1 MRRRGAFAAAAL
13 AAVLV
18 VGLTCVRDVGP
29 VAGILNVQLTSP
41 NSGGDSAI
49 AFTIIGPAP
58 LTTATPGAGLR
69 LFAQPLTGT
78 STRFV
83 LTGRLTTSTT
93 ILTIGVENVNAVG
106 QYKGTIQGVAQPN
119 YALRTLP
126 GNYRLT
132 VIR

>member
-1 MRRRGAFAAAAL
+1 MSRLFRT
-13 AAVLV
+13 AAVAAIVTL
-18 VGLTCVRDVGP
+18 GLSCGNGTGP
-29 VAGILNVQLTSP
+29 VAGTLSIQLTSP
-41 NSGGDSAI
+41 NSGADSAI
-49 AFTIIGPAP
+49 VLTITSPVP
-58 LTTATPGAGLR
+58 LVSAAPGAGLQ

-78 STRFV
+78 TTRFA